1 MLKADLG
8 KELRQGMHHLV
19 RVSQI
24 DQCPLGHFELRQV
37 NTEENFCQ
45 GVKVV
50 ILLLAKRLSGNIDE

>member
-1 MLKADLG
+1 
-8 KELRQGMHHLV
+8 MHHLV

-37 NTEENFCQ
+37 NTEERFCQ

-50 ILLLAKRLSGNIDE
+50 ILLLAKRLLGNIDE